1 MAQMGFF
8 DLSDRYASLDAKRDP
23 LVEID
28 AIVPWD
34 EFRPTLERVW
44 RKPEAERKSRA
55 GRKPMDAVV
64 MFKTLVLGALYNL
77 SDDQIEYQV
86 RDRLSFMRFL
96 GLGLEDRVPDAKTV
110 WLYREGLAQ
119 AGVVDALFKQFD
131 GYLARQGYIARGGQI
146 LDASIVPV
154 PRNHNK
160 RDENK
165 AIKNGE
171 VPEGWADKPA
181 MRSQKDTDARW
192 TRKHGKSY
200 YGYKNHVNVDR
211 QHKLV
216 RRYHVSDAALHDS
229 QAVDHLL
236 MQGNTSADVWAD
248 PAYRSEEMEAK
259 LRARGLKSRIHRKG
273 KRGKPLS
280 EQGKASNR
288 TKSAVRAR
296 VEHVFGAQ
304 TNDMGGTLVR
314 TIGLVRAKAKIG
326 NEKPRLQYAKAGAT
340 APPEPISGV
349 IRGADVRPRR
359 QRPAIAGRSG
369 SRLRCRTLQQAA
381 SRRLQAAKSA

>member
-1 MAQMGFF
+1 MGVTMAQMGFF
-8 DLSDRYASLDAKRDP
+8 DLSDRYASLDAKKDP

-28 AIVPWD
+28 AVVPWE

-44 RKPEAERKSRA
+44 RKPDAERKSRA
-55 GRKPMDAVV
+55 GRKPMDAVL

-110 WLYREGLAQ
+110 WLYREALAQ
-119 AGVVDALFKQFD
+119 AGLVEALFKQFD
-131 GYLARQGYIARGGQI
+131 GYLARRGYIARGGQI

-154 PRNHNK
+154 PKNHNT
-160 RDENK
+160 REENK
-165 AIKNGE
+165 AIKSDE
-171 VPEGWADKPA
+171 VPEGWSDKPA
-181 MRSQKDTDARW
+181 KRSQKDVDARW
-192 TRKHGKSY
+192 TKKHGKSH
-200 YGYKNHVNVDR
+200 YGYKNHVSMDR
-211 QHKLV
+211 KHKLV

-236 MQGNTSADVWAD
+236 TRGNTGAGVWAD

-259 LRARGLKSRIHRKG
+259 LRGMKLKSHIHRKG
-273 KRGKPLS
+273 KRGKPLT
-280 EQGKASNR
+280 EKAKSSNR
-288 TKSAVRAR
+288 TKSSVRAR

-314 TIGLVRAKAKIG
+314 TIGMVRAKAKIG
-326 NEKPRLQYAKAGAT
+326 MKNLAYNMRRLGQL
-340 APPEPISGV
+340 
-349 IRGADVRPRR
+349 
-359 QRPAIAGRSG
+359 
-369 SRLRCRTLQQAA
+369 SRLNPCPG
-381 SRRLQAAKSA
+381 

>member
-8 DLSDRYASLDAKRDP
+8 DLSDRYASLDAMRDP
-23 LVEID
+23 LVGID
-28 AIVPWD
+28 AIVPLE

-44 RKPEAERKSRA
+44 RKPAAERKSRA
-55 GRKPMDAVV
+55 GRKPMDAVL
-64 MFKTLVLGALYNL
+64 MFKTLVLSALYNL

-119 AGVVDALFKQFD
+119 AGMVEALFAQFD
-131 GYLARQGYIARGGQI
+131 GHLARQGYVARGGQI

-154 PRNHNK
+154 PRNHNR

-181 MRSQKDTDARW
+181 KRSQKDVEARW
-192 TRKHGKSY
+192 TKKHGKSH

-236 MQGNTSADVWAD
+236 MQGNTGAGVWAD
-248 PAYRSEEMEAK
+248 PAYRSEEIEAR
-259 LRARGLKSRIHRKG
+259 LRALKLKSRIHRKG
-273 KRGKPLS
+273 RRGKPLS
-280 EQGKASNR
+280 EQAKGSNR
-288 TKSAVRAR
+288 TKSTVRAR

-304 TNDMGGTLVR
+304 ANDMGGTLLR
-314 TIGLVRAKAKIG
+314 TIGMVRAKAKIG
-326 NEKPRLQYAKAGAT
+326 MKNLAYNM
-340 APPEPISGV
+340 
-349 IRGADVRPRR
+349 
-359 QRPAIAGRSG
+359 
-369 SRLRCRTLQQAA
+369 
-381 SRRLQAAKSA
+381 RRLVQLRRMNPCPA